1 MDRSKLTPMMKQYL
15 SVKDENPDAILF
27 FRLGDFYE
35 MFFEDA
41 LTASRELEITLTR
54 RDAGLEEKAPMCGVP
69 YHVANNY
76 ISKLIN
82 KGYKVAIC
90 DQVEDP
96 KTAKGIV
103 KREITKIVTPGTF
116 TDNEYLKS
124 DENNYLLSVYV
135 KNYSVDLTYVD
146 YSTGE
151 IYLTNKVFMDRD
163 SLISFLNNEISRIS
177 PNELLINDIYV
188 FKKSKNSL
196 SNKYY
201 LNTIS
206 EEEISQIY
214 LEDLKDHFSED
225 FFKSYN
231 DLIEN
236 KNKKDFKSLN
246 MILKYLFDTQKINLK
261 HINKINFYN
270 NQNYLMIDENSRRT
284 LELLKGLNTFKKSGS
299 LLEVLDEC
307 TTAMGSRKLKKWVES
322 PLNDIKEIT
331 KRQDLVEAFLNNLLF
346 EDYIINLLKDVY
358 DIERLAVK
366 LSNNTI
372 NPREIFSLK
381 KSISASLEIKRE
393 LEKSE
398 TKTLSNF
405 SKKIINLEDLY
416 NKIDEML
423 IDNPPIVLEDNRI
436 LKRGFSEE
444 LDEYFSLSEK
454 GKNWIIEFES
464 KEKER
469 TGIKNL
475 KIKYNKI
482 LGYFIEVTKSNL
494 DSVPED
500 YIRKQTLVGSERF
513 FSVELKEME
522 SKLIGSKERALAIQ
536 YKYYN
541 DLKDYIA
548 GKIKYIQMLA
558 DSLSELDSII
568 SLSLVSA
575 KNNYV
580 RPKINDKGLIKIK
593 DGRHPIV
600 ETKNLDETF
609 VPNDTLLDLDKNMIH
624 IITGPNMAGKSTY
637 MRQVALIVIM
647 AHIGSFVPCE
657 SADISIVD
665 RIFTR
670 IGASDN
676 LAMGESTFM
685 VEMKEVAN
693 IIDNATE
700 KSLLILDE
708 VGRGTSTFDGISIAN
723 AIIEYIAENIK
734 AKTLFATHYHELVY
748 LEDKYPN
755 ISNLT
760 IAVDRKDDDIIFL
773 RKIIKGYSN
782 NSYGIDVAKLAGIEA
797 SIIDRAND
805 ILEEIEKDKDDL
817 TYKISTKNTNNEK
830 KRDPEAYKFINKL
843 QELDILNINPMEAFN
858 ILNKIIEDSKE
869 LL

>member
-284 LELLKGLNTFKKSGS
+284 LELLKGLNTFKKS
-299 LLEVLDEC
+299 LVHF
-307 TTAMGSRKLKKWVES
+307 LK
-322 PLNDIKEIT
+322 
-331 KRQDLVEAFLNNLLF
+331 F
-346 EDYIINLLKDVY
+346 
-358 DIERLAVK
+358 
-366 LSNNTI
+366 
-372 NPREIFSLK
+372 
-381 KSISASLEIKRE
+381 
-393 LEKSE
+393 
-398 TKTLSNF
+398 
-405 SKKIINLEDLY
+405 
-416 NKIDEML
+416 
-423 IDNPPIVLEDNRI
+423 
-436 LKRGFSEE
+436 
-444 LDEYFSLSEK
+444 
-454 GKNWIIEFES
+454 
-464 KEKER
+464 
-469 TGIKNL
+469 
-475 KIKYNKI
+475 
-482 LGYFIEVTKSNL
+482 
-494 DSVPED
+494 
-500 YIRKQTLVGSERF
+500 
-513 FSVELKEME
+513 
-522 SKLIGSKERALAIQ
+522 
-536 YKYYN
+536 
-541 DLKDYIA
+541 
-548 GKIKYIQMLA
+548 
-558 DSLSELDSII
+558 
-568 SLSLVSA
+568 
-575 KNNYV
+575 
-580 RPKINDKGLIKIK
+580 
-593 DGRHPIV
+593 
-600 ETKNLDETF
+600 
-609 VPNDTLLDLDKNMIH
+609 
-624 IITGPNMAGKSTY
+624 
-637 MRQVALIVIM
+637 
-647 AHIGSFVPCE
+647 
-657 SADISIVD
+657 
-665 RIFTR
+665 
-670 IGASDN
+670 
-676 LAMGESTFM
+676 
-685 VEMKEVAN
+685 
-693 IIDNATE
+693 
-700 KSLLILDE
+700 
-708 VGRGTSTFDGISIAN
+708 
-723 AIIEYIAENIK
+723 
-734 AKTLFATHYHELVY
+734 
-748 LEDKYPN
+748 
-755 ISNLT
+755 
-760 IAVDRKDDDIIFL
+760 
-773 RKIIKGYSN
+773 
-782 NSYGIDVAKLAGIEA
+782 
-797 SIIDRAND
+797 
-805 ILEEIEKDKDDL
+805 
-817 TYKISTKNTNNEK
+817 
-830 KRDPEAYKFINKL
+830 
-843 QELDILNINPMEAFN
+843 
-858 ILNKIIEDSKE
+858 
-869 LL
+869 